1 MHHADPD
8 LLSRWGDCEV
18 VRSSSLRT
26 ENNPSKHLEDPN
38 GCKEPSMSMQLQ
50 HSINEH
56 ETCWRSGIRG
66 GKWWYT
72 SRLTYS
78 YDGIIRFA
86 KNQLVLGTREG
97 VVFSAFMHHLAL
109 FYLCPPAHWGTT
121 PAYISYRSYKSFKSR
136 YSPSYI
142 PVIQCIYIY
151 IIYGDK
157 KIQSV
162 WKSFPPPPRKE
173 KTCKKIYNYFCN
185 PSSLLKPTNSTLYLM
200 NDGKRFMRMAAIWD
214 LLINVILAGTSLV
227 SGLLNFIIHVDSV
240 K

>member
-1 MHHADPD
+1 MQGTLNVDAVAAFNQWTRD
-8 LLSRWGDCEV
+8 LLALGD
-18 VRSSSLRT
+18 
-26 ENNPSKHLEDPN
+26 K
-38 GCKEPSMSMQLQ
+38 G
-50 HSINEH
+50 
-56 ETCWRSGIRG
+56 G

-200 NDGKRFMRMAAIWD
+200 NGRQTVYANGSH
-214 LLINVILAGTSLV
+214 LGP
-227 SGLLNFIIHVDSV
+227 VD
-240 K
+240 